1 MFRTK
6 FETFPGARLHRDGV
20 DFRVWAPDCRSIDVV
35 EEKTSRRFPL
45 KKDRKGYFTGTV
57 PGFKAG
63 TLYKYRVNG
72 KGPFPDPAS
81 HFQPKGPLG
90 PSMVVDHG
98 RFRWTDDHWQ
108 MKGITLKGQV
118 LYELH
123 IGTYTPEGTFRAVI
137 PHLSALKDLGITVIE
152 FMPLAECAGRWNL
165 GYDGVDLFAA
175 YHVYGTC
182 DDLKALID
190 HAHSIGLG
198 VIPGIPLRL

>member
-1 MFRTK
+1 
-6 FETFPGARLHRDGV
+6 
-20 DFRVWAPDCRSIDVV
+20 
-35 EEKTSRRFPL
+35 
-45 KKDRKGYFTGTV
+45 
-57 PGFKAG
+57 
-63 TLYKYRVNG
+63 
-72 KGPFPDPAS
+72 
-81 HFQPKGPLG
+81 
-90 PSMVVDHG
+90 MVVDHG

-152 FMPLAECAGRWNL
+152 FMPLAECAGRWNW